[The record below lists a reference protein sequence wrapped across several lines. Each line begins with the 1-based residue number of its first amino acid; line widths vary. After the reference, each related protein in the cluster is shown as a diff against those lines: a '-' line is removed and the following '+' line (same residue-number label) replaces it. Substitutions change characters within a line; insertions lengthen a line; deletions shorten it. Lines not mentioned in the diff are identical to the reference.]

1 MFPPQHKK
9 KPMQTN
15 NENSKFKLAGLV
27 IAPLISLAL
36 ILFGDLEPGNPSVTY
51 TLAIAILMAIWW
63 ITEAIPLAA
72 TALLPVALFPLFGVA
87 DGKTISAMY
96 FNYLI
101 FLFLGGFMMA
111 LAMERWNL
119 HRRIA
124 IRVLMF
130 FGISPG
136 RILLG
141 FMLATAFL
149 SMWMSNTAT
158 TMLMIPIALSIVY
171 KLEEIV
177 GKAELRPYSIGL
189 LLGIAYSASIG
200 GIATLV
206 GTPPNL
212 SFARIANIIFPQMP
226 EITFANW
233 LIFAIWITALIF
245 VSAWL
250 LLYFMYRPRQAWK
263 GVDRA
268 EFRKEYQMLGEAK
281 PEEKIIFVLF
291 TIMALLW
298 VFRSGFQIGF
308 VNIPGWA
315 QLFGHPAYIN
325 DGTVAIAVSS
335 LLFII
340 PSTTIR
346 GERLMDWE
354 TANRLPWHIVLLFG
368 GGFALAQG
376 FVDSGLSLWFGKEL
390 SGLAGTDPML
400 LTAAI
405 VTMMSFL
412 TELTSNIASTEMI
425 LPILAGMAVSIK
437 VNPLLLMIPAT
448 LAASLAFMLP
458 VATPPNAIIFGTGRL
473 QIIDM
478 VKTGFLLNLTGII
491 VVTLVTYFWGTL
503 VFDIDVKS
511 FPDWAVTITPSP

>member
-1 MFPPQHKK
+1 MPL
-9 KPMQTN
+9 QTN
-15 NENSKFKLAGLV
+15 NENSRVKLASLI
-27 IAPLISLAL
+27 IAPLISLSL
-36 ILFGDLEPGNPSVTY
+36 ILFADLEPGNPSVTY

-72 TALLPVALFPLFGVA
+72 TAMLPVALFPLFGVA
-87 DGKTISAMY
+87 DGKTISTMY

-101 FLFLGGFMMA
+101 FLFLGGFLMA
-111 LAMERWNL
+111 LAMERWDL

-124 IRVLMF
+124 IKVLMF

-136 RILLG
+136 RILMG
-141 FMLATAFL
+141 FMIATAFL

-177 GKAELRPYSIGL
+177 GEAEIRPYSIGL

-212 SFARIANIIFPQMP
+212 SFARIANIIFPEMP
-226 EITFANW
+226 DITFANW

-245 VSAWL
+245 ISAWL
-250 LLYFMYRPRQAWK
+250 LLYFMYRPRKAWK
-263 GVDRA
+263 GVNRA
-268 EFRKEYQMLGEAK
+268 EFRKEYQMLGPAK

-291 TIMALLW
+291 IVMALLW
-298 VFRSGFQIGF
+298 VFRSGFQIGS
-308 VNIPGWA
+308 VDIPGWA
-315 QLFGHPAYIN
+315 QLFGNPGYIN
-325 DGTVAIAVSS
+325 DGTVAIAISS

-340 PSTTIR
+340 PSKTSR
-346 GERLMDWE
+346 GERIMDWE

-376 FVDSGLSLWFGKEL
+376 FVVSGLSMWFGKEL

-400 LTAAI
+400 LTTAI

-425 LPILAGMAVSIK
+425 LPILAGMAVTIK

-473 QIIDM
+473 RVIDM
-478 VKTGFLLNLTGII
+478 VRTGFMLNLAGI
-491 VVTLVTYFWGTL
+491 VVTTLVTYFWGTA
-503 VFDIDVKS
+503 VFGIDVSS
-511 FPDWAVTITPSP
+511 FPDWATIMAAPGH